1 MSDETSAS
9 RYFIF
14 QALGRSAR
22 SSFVMGVLYPFED
35 IAKKVSCFT
44 RMLILGEIVNRH
56 GVENAG
62 FFNIAELALFS
73 GFFPGR

>member
-1 MSDETSAS
+1 
-9 RYFIF
+9 
-14 QALGRSAR
+14 
-22 SSFVMGVLYPFED
+22 MGVLYPFED
-35 IAKKVSCFT
+35 IAKKFSCFT

-62 FFNIAELALFS
+62 FFNIAELALFL